1 MKKSNKKG
9 FTIVELVIVI
19 AVIAILSAVL
29 IPTFSN
35 ITKKAKE
42 SSAIQAATN
51 ATTSYLAENSANIES
66 KQLLLIDTG
75 DYVVY
80 VDANNQ
86 KTAVADKT
94 LSVTL
99 TAINANGAVT
109 TDNFKKVD
117 NHYEKVAEAINAGT
131 DNTDNGVTADTY
143 YTITVAGTIATGYTY
158 YGTFE
163 GCDVYVK

>member
-1 MKKSNKKG
+1 MKKTNKKG

-99 TAINANGAVT
+99 TAIDAEGGVT

-117 NHYEKVAEAINAGT
+117 NHYEKVTAPIAAGA
-131 DNTDNGVTADTY
+131 DNGVTANTY
-143 YTITVAGTIATGYTY
+143 YTITVAGTIATAYTY
-158 YGTFE
+158 YGNFE
-163 GCDVYVK
+163 GCDVYVKAA